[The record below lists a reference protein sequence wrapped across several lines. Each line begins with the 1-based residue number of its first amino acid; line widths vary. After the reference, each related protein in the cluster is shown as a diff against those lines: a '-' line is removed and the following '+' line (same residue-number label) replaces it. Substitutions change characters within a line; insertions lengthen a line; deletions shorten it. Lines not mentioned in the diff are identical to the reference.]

1 MNKKETAEIK
11 KNFSDKSGFFIMER
25 ILTAFVDAEKNLRYH
40 NVSSCLT
47 MPVAEHDVYDETL
60 KKVLNTNVGKTF
72 VEYEF
77 PNEAYDEGGQQY
89 ILYQLL
95 KSELKDETVCE
106 EYLNH
111 IANNLVNEGPY
122 AVITAFCCYT
132 IRKKDKNDEFADG
145 EDELYKYIITAICP
159 VNTSSDGF
167 VFDSFNNE
175 ITKKLNTEL
184 IISKSPSDGFLY
196 PVFSNR
202 STDVNHVMYYTR
214 SASKPNISFVE
225 DVLGC
230 TFVMS
235 ADNEK
240 ASFQN
245 ILKSV
250 VGDDLDYMLIKTV
263 NEKIQEVVEE
273 NKDDTEKAVIDNKAL
288 SDILS
293 DIGVPEERVKMV
305 EPVYEKVCGT
315 APLTA
320 ANLVETKT
328 VLASPGI
335 TVNIKPSA
343 ADKVR
348 TSVVDGRRCLLI
360 DIDDPTIEIN
370 GLPVTL

>member
-25 ILTAFVDAEKNLRYH
+25 ILTAFIDAEKNVRYH
-40 NVSSCLT
+40 NVNSCLT
-47 MPVAEHDVYDETL
+47 MPVEEHDVYDETL
-60 KKVLNTNVGKTF
+60 KKVLNTNVGKAF

-77 PNEAYDEGGQQY
+77 PNEAYEEGKPQD
-89 ILYQLL
+89 ILYKLL
-95 KSELKDETVCE
+95 RSELKDEEACE
-106 EYLNH
+106 NFVNH
-111 IANNLVNEGPY
+111 IANNTVYAGPY
-122 AVITAFCCYT
+122 AVITAYCSYT
-132 IRKKDKNDEFADG
+132 IRKKNKMDEYAEG
-145 EDELYKYIITAICP
+145 EDEIYRYILTAICP
-159 VNTSSDGF
+159 VNTGSDGF

-184 IISKSPSDGFLY
+184 IISKAPSDGFLY

-202 STDVNHVMYYTR
+202 STDVNHVMYYTK
-214 SASKPNISFVE
+214 SASKPNISIIE

-245 ILKSV
+245 ILKDV
-250 VGDDLDYMLIKTV
+250 VGDDLDYMVIRTV
-263 NEKIQEVVEE
+263 NEKLQEVVEE
-273 NKDDTEKAVIDNKAL
+273 NKDDTDKAVIDSRKFQE
-288 SDILS
+288 ILT
-293 DIGVPEERVKMV
+293 DIGVPEERVQMV
-305 EPVYEKVCGT
+305 EPVFEKNCGT

-320 ANLVETKT
+320 SNLIESRT
-328 VLASPGI
+328 VLTSPGI

-343 ADKVR
+343 ADKIR